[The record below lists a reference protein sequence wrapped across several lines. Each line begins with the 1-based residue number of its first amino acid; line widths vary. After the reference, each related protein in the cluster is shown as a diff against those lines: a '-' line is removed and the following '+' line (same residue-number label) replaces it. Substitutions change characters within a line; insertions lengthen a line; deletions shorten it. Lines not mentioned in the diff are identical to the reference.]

1 MIEYKD
7 YAKFENLSEL
17 SEAIEIGL
25 DIEFILY
32 GERYNISWRDDEP
45 FIILQFYLADIMI
58 DVSIITEAE
67 PDTRFVWMVRDM
79 GTHLAVIG
87 KENCDEYVDAVRN
100 SWGNVRMYLI
110 HKRKLT
116 GDGQTY
122 TIHRLTEK
130 NIRPVQIK
138 HQDKIDMLKALALY
152 ARNSIDC
159 IRANKELMN
168 TDTKEY
174 LQELDKTMQELPI
187 RDSKKC
193 TIA

>member
-1 MIEYKD
+1 MKTTFTPFHTATFRHDFRISPLDDNDDSPMKD
-7 YAKFENLSEL
+7 YSLFQAMAH
-17 SEAIEIGL
+17 EA
-25 DIEFILY
+25 DV
-32 GERYNISWRDDEP
+32 
-45 FIILQFYLADIMI
+45 LQFYLADIMI

-116 GDGQTY
+116 EDGQTY

-130 NIRPVQIK
+130 SIRPVQIK

-159 IRANKELMN
+159 IRANKELMDA
-168 TDTKEY
+168 DTKEY

>member
-1 MIEYKD
+1 MKTTFTPFHTDTFRHDFRISTLDDSDDSPMKD
-7 YAKFENLSEL
+7 YRLFQAMAH
-17 SEAIEIGL
+17 EA
-25 DIEFILY
+25 DV
-32 GERYNISWRDDEP
+32 
-45 FIILQFYLADIMI
+45 LQFYLADIMI

-67 PDTRFVWMVRDM
+67 PGTRFVWMVRDM
-79 GTHLAVIG
+79 GTYIAVIG

-122 TIHRLTEK
+122 TIQRLTEK
-130 NIRPVQIK
+130 SIRPVQIK

-174 LQELDKTMQELPI
+174 LQELDKTLQELPI